1 MASTDITHI
10 HAREILDS
18 RGNPTIEADV
28 RVEGGALG
36 RAAVPSGAS
45 TGEHEALE
53 LRDGDKSRFCGKSVR
68 KAVANVNH
76 KIAPV
81 LKGLDVREQAT
92 IDNKLIDAEAKKRGV
107 TSQALMNTEV
117 DTKAAAPSDQ
127 EVKAFYEAN
136 KSRINISGD
145 EALRQ
150 VRMYLQQQNRNTVYQ
165 AWVQKLRSDY
175 KVESFMETPR
185 VQVTTQGYPT
195 LGPATAPITIVE
207 FSDFECP
214 YCAALFPTMKQ
225 VETNYKDK
233 VKVVY
238 RQFPLTQIHP
248 NAQKAAEASLCAAD
262 QQKFWELHDA
272 MFQDNRNLG
281 IDALKQKAAA
291 LKLDTTTF
299 NACLD
304 SAKHAENVKKDIFDG
319 VKAGVTGTPALFIN
333 GRFLNGAAPYA
344 DIAKIIDEELKN
356 NQK

>member
-1 MASTDITHI
+1 MSTKLFRRYTGISLTALILISLMACASAGQSGGGKRLAVVNGETIT
-10 HAREILDS
+10 EDQ
-18 RGNPTIEADV
+18 V
-28 RVEGGALG
+28 RKQANEDLEG
-36 RAAVPSGAS
+36 
-45 TGEHEALE
+45 LE
-53 LRDGDKSRFCGKSVR
+53 LRRLQAEAGFKKD
-68 KAVANVNH
+68 
-76 KIAPV
+76 
-81 LKGLDVREQAT
+81 EQSIYEQT
-92 IDNKLIDAEAKKRGV
+92 LNGIIDNKLIDAEAKKRGV

-117 DTKAAAPSDQ
+117 DTKVAAPSDQ
-127 EVKAFYEAN
+127 EVKAFYDAN
-136 KSRINISGD
+136 KSRINITGD

-150 VRMYLQQQNRNTVYQ
+150 VRLYLQQQNRNTVYQ
-165 AWVQKLRSDY
+165 AWVQKLRADY

-185 VQVTTQGYPT
+185 IQITTQGYPT
-195 LGPATAPITIVE
+195 LGPATAPVTIVE

-291 LKLDTTTF
+291 LKLDTTIF

-304 SAKHAENVKKDIFDG
+304 SAKHADKVKKDIFDG

-344 DIAKIIDEELKN
+344 DIAKIIDEELKS
-356 NQK
+356 NQKQ